1 MKNKKKNTLPIK
13 REGEKY
19 YSTMT
24 GHGVIYDV
32 GGGGGGYAWQTW
44 AQWALTACRQKV
56 MAGKATYRI
65 MLSIMHIGS

>member
-32 GGGGGGYAWQTW
+32 GGGGGAMHGRHGPNGPKQLVDKKLW
-44 AQWALTACRQKV
+44 L
-56 MAGKATYRI
+56 GKQHTE
-65 MLSIMHIGS
+65 